1 MGEEER
7 DGKSQVRAE
16 LFEELSHETRIKIL
30 QTLGEQPMAFA
41 TLKRT
46 LQMESSG
53 NLQHHLGKLGGLVKQ
68 TDDGLYALT
77 DDGKEALR
85 TLDTVRDIDRAST
98 PYLEESGDS
107 RWWRR
112 WWQHGLGNPKLFPLV
127 VAKALLI
134 VLVGVAA
141 YMYQPTFQDLLL
153 FGSMLSFGFAYF
165 LAGLLSRL
173 RTGRRF
179 IASLALL
186 LLSLWLFL
194 YVCTMYFS
202 TIAISGLW
210 NILMTMA
217 FGLPAYLFIAHRFL
231 GAYERKPQVRPTDP
245 DARAM

>member
-1 MGEEER
+1 LGGEER
-7 DGKSQVRAE
+7 DGKSQIRAE

-30 QTLGEQPMAFA
+30 QALGEQPMAFA

-68 TDDGLYALT
+68 TDDGLYVLT

-98 PYLEESGDS
+98 AYLKETGDS
-107 RWWRR
+107 RWWRG
-112 WWQHGLGNPKLFPLV
+112 WWLGLDNPKLFPLV
-127 VAKALLI
+127 VVKALLI
-134 VLVGVAA
+134 VLAGVAT
-141 YMYQPTFQDLLL
+141 YMYQPTFQGLLL
-153 FGSMLSFGFAYF
+153 FGSMLSLGFAYF

-179 IASLALL
+179 IVSLALL
-186 LLSLWLFL
+186 LLSSWLFL

-210 NILMTMA
+210 NILMTVA
-217 FGLPAYLFIAHRFL
+217 FWLPVYLLIAHRFL
-231 GAYERKPQVRPTDP
+231 GIYERKS
-245 DARAM
+245 